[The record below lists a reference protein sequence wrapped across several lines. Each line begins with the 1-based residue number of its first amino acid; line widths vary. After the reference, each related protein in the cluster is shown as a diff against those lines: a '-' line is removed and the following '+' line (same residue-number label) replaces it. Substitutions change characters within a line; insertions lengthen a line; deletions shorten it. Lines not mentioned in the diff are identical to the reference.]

1 MIRLRVKEVAKS
13 KGIGQ
18 GKLSRMSDVD
28 IKTMRKIFQQP
39 FSIITTETLDKIA
52 KALGVDPRELIEGV
66 PDEDENS

>member
-13 KGIGQ
+13 QGIGQ
-18 GKLSRMSDVD
+18 GKLSRISDVD

-52 KALGVDPRELIEGV
+52 KALEVDPRELIEGV
-66 PDEDENS
+66 PDDTESD